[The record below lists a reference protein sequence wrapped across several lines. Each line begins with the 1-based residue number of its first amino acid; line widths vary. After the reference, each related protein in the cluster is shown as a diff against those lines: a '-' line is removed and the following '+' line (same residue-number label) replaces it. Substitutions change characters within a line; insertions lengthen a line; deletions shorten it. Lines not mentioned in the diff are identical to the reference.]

1 MDSNNDSEKAAA
13 AWLARRIGEGWTAA
27 DESSFNAWLQASTRN
42 RVAFIR
48 VNAAWQEAGR
58 LKALGAG
65 LQSGIV
71 PAPGEWQLTPFF
83 DAAPST
89 AAASIDAPP
98 VRPSSAA
105 PNNANGSGPSRESN
119 GANGQVP
126 SRASNNANG
135 QVPSRTSNGANGLV
149 PSRESN
155 GANGLDSSSVSGD
168 ANGLGRSSAKA
179 RRSRAPRWQ
188 AIAACALL
196 GVLGIA
202 GYLWPTGPSYH
213 TPVGGVA
220 RVPISDGSNVTLN
233 TDSRIR
239 VVLTDTERHVDIE
252 RGEAFFEV
260 AKDAARPFVVSA
272 GNKRVIAVGTKFSVR
287 RDGEDVYVVVTE
299 GRVRVEDD
307 RAASA
312 PPTQLAAGNVATAST
327 AGVLVQEKPLPEA
340 EEYLS
345 WRSGYLVFR
354 DRALVEA
361 VNEFNR
367 YNTRQLV
374 IDDPSLAT
382 LRIGGNFRATNVD
395 GFARLLEQGYPV
407 RIERR
412 DDGAVLLIKA
422 ESIDR

>member
-13 AWLARRIGEGWTAA
+13 AWLARRIGEGWTDA
-27 DESSFNAWLQASTRN
+27 DESAFNQWLQASTRN

-48 VNAAWQEAGR
+48 VNAAWQQTGR

-65 LQSGIV
+65 LPTGTV
-71 PAPGEWQLTPFF
+71 PPPGEWQLTAFF
-83 DAAPST
+83 DAAPLPPT
-89 AAASIDAPP
+89 AASDAPSI
-98 VRPSSAA
+98 RPASAA
-105 PNNANGSGPSRESN
+105 PRD
-119 GANGQVP
+119 
-126 SRASNNANG
+126 AS
-135 QVPSRTSNGANGLV
+135 
-149 PSRESN
+149 
-155 GANGLDSSSVSGD
+155 D
-168 ANGLGRSSAKA
+168 ANGIGSLAAKS
-179 RRSRAPRWQ
+179 RRTFVTRWQ

-196 GVLGIA
+196 GVMGIA
-202 GYLWPTGPSYH
+202 GYFWPTGPSYR

-220 RVPISDGSNVTLN
+220 RVPIADGSNVTLN

-239 VVLTDTERHVDIE
+239 VVLTDTERHVEIE

-260 AKDAARPFVVSA
+260 AKDATRPFVVVA

-287 RDGEDVYVVVTE
+287 RDGEDVHVVVTE

-312 PPTQLAAGNVATAST
+312 PPTQLGAGNVATASV
-327 AGVLVQEKPLPEA
+327 AGVMVQEKPLPEA

-354 DRALVEA
+354 DRALAEA

-374 IDDPSLAT
+374 IDDPALAN
-382 LRIGGNFRATNVD
+382 LRVGGNFRATNVD

-412 DDGAVLLIKA
+412 EDGGVLLIKA
-422 ESIDR
+422 ESH

>member
-1 MDSNNDSEKAAA
+1 MDSNNDSEKTAAV
-13 AWLARRIGEGWTAA
+13 WLARRVGEGWTDA
-27 DESSFNAWLQASTRN
+27 DESSFNEWLQASTRN

-65 LQSGIV
+65 LPSGTV
-71 PAPGEWQLTPFF
+71 PGTGEWQLTPFF
-83 DAAPST
+83 DAAST
-89 AAASIDAPP
+89 AAAASDASP
-98 VRPSSAA
+98 VRPTADAS
-105 PNNANGSGPSRESN
+105 GSG
-119 GANGQVP
+119 Q
-126 SRASNNANG
+126 
-135 QVPSRTSNGANGLV
+135 
-149 PSRESN
+149 
-155 GANGLDSSSVSGD
+155 
-168 ANGLGRSSAKA
+168 SAPAA

-188 AIAACALL
+188 AMAACALL
-196 GVLGIA
+196 SVLTIGWF
-202 GYLWPTGPSYH
+202 LWPAGPSYH

-220 RVPISDGSNVTLN
+220 RVPIADGSNVTLN

-239 VVLTDTERHVDIE
+239 IVLSDTERHVDIE

-260 AKDAARPFVVSA
+260 AKDATRPFVVSA

-287 RDGEDVYVVVTE
+287 REGDDVHVVVTE
-299 GRVRVEDD
+299 GRVRVEDN

-312 PPTQLAAGNVATAST
+312 PPTQLAAGNVATASP
-327 AGVLVQEKPLPEA
+327 AGVLVQQKPLPEA

-354 DRALVEA
+354 DRALAEA
-361 VNEFNR
+361 VTEFNR

-374 IDDPSLAT
+374 IGDPSLAT

-412 DDGAVLLIKA
+412 DDVL
-422 ESIDR
+422 SIEPEAH